1 MERTEI
7 DSELSDMGERAK
19 SAAMEISRA
28 AVGQKNAA
36 LLELAELLHSEAM
49 VIETANRQDLAK
61 ASHTGLSGAKL
72 DRLRL
77 SPQVLDDLVS
87 GLRQI
92 AAMPDPVGEIAEMR
106 QLHNGLMVGRMRI
119 PLGVVGIIYES
130 RPNVTVEAAALTL
143 KAGNTVLLRGGS
155 EATHSNRALVGLFR
169 RALASAGLP
178 QDAVQLVHR
187 QEREAISAMCR
198 LEGLLD
204 VIIPRGGEALIRKVS
219 AEARMPVLK
228 HDKGVVHLY
237 VDESADLEMAVHI
250 TVNAKT
256 QRPGVC
262 NALETLLVHQK
273 VSEAFLPR
281 VGAALTEEGVRIF
294 ACEKSRPL
302 LVNAEPASDADWEA
316 EYLDLVLAVRV
327 VTNMDQALSHIARY
341 GSNHTE
347 AIVTKDYQR
356 AQRFL
361 REVDASLV
369 LVNASTRFNDGF
381 QLGLGAE
388 IGVSTSKLHAYG
400 PMGVRELTTTKFI
413 AMGDGQIRG

>member
-7 DSELSDMGERAK
+7 DSELGDMGERAK
-19 SAAMEISRA
+19 SAATEISRA
-28 AVGQKNAA
+28 TVGQKNAA

-49 VIETANRQDLAK
+49 AIEAANRQDLAK
-61 ASHTGLSGAKL
+61 ANHTGLSGAKL

-92 AAMPDPVGEIAEMR
+92 AAMPDPVGEITEMR

-155 EATHSNRALVGLFR
+155 EATHSNRALVDLFR
-169 RALASAGLP
+169 RALTSSGLP

-237 VDESADLEMAVHI
+237 VDEGADIEMAVHI
-250 TVNAKT
+250 SVNAKT

-281 VGAALTEEGVRIF
+281 VGAALTEKGVRIF
-294 ACEKSRPL
+294 ACEKSQPL
-302 LVNAEPASDADWEA
+302 LADAEPASDADWEA

-327 VTNMDQALSHIARY
+327 VANMDQALSHIARY

-347 AIVTKDYQR
+347 AIVTKDYRR